1 MRTVA
6 IRRYNTRIICL
17 SLPVI
22 LITMR
27 DLLFYGGT
35 VVFWIGIIGCYYF
48 MNQLRREHPGV
59 RMNFKE
65 MRKLSQQGSANAK
78 SGVTLLLM
86 AAGGV
91 VAQIASVIVDQSL

>member
-1 MRTVA
+1 
-6 IRRYNTRIICL
+6 
-17 SLPVI
+17 
-22 LITMR
+22 MR

-35 VVFWIGIIGCYYF
+35 VVFWIGIIGTYYF

-78 SGVTLLLM
+78 SGVNMLLM
-86 AAGGV
+86 SAGGV
-91 VAQIASVIVDQSL
+91 VAQIASMVVDSSM